1 MELVELQRIWSE
13 LSSLRDDVAFV
24 CVNLRDPPETVRRRW
39 EQKKLTLLA
48 TMQEFAR
55 ASEAFAVNGYPS
67 NFVVGPDGR
76 LLYRA
81 AGWNREAV
89 LAALDSARGAPR
101 DDAERTE
108 VERRAQARRTLREL
122 HDAAEEFQRT
132 RGRLPR
138 ALDELTLPDPEI
150 GAPPVLGAVPLDPW
164 GRDFVAGFEDGTWR
178 IATLGRDG
186 MPGGSGVDADIG
198 SHWL

>member
-1 MELVELQRIWSE
+1 VELVELQRIGSE

-24 CVNLRDPPETVRRRW
+24 CVNLRDPPEIVRKRW

-48 TMQEFAR
+48 TLQEFAR

-81 AGWNREAV
+81 AGWDREAV
-89 LAALDSARGAPR
+89 LGALDSARGAPR

-122 HDAAEEFQRT
+122 RDAVEEFQRS

-138 ALDELTLPDPEI
+138 TLDELIQPDTDDGSP
-150 GAPPVLGAVPLDPW
+150 ALLAALPLDPW
-164 GRDFVAGFEDGTWR
+164 GRAFAASFEEGAWN

-186 MPGGSGVDADIG
+186 EPGGIGLDADID
-198 SHWL
+198 SRWL